1 MGNKSLAVLVLALSL
16 GLTGCSAEQT
26 PSASPTPNQTPD
38 ATSTAEASPV
48 PTEAP
53 ANLVIV
59 DPGKFIT
66 SSGDLVFRV
75 GDGPTWCTLTEAENV
90 AVCEH
95 TEADA
100 LYDPVPIPE
109 TCENAFGSQLRLLSK
124 PVTGEQTAGFACVSS
139 LYSDPSA
146 APVLA
151 SGESVTDFGF
161 LCFVEEQSARCENSN
176 GDYIALG
183 PKAWAHSD

>member
-1 MGNKSLAVLVLALSL
+1 MGNKSLAALVLALSL
-16 GLTGCSAEQT
+16 GLTGCSAQQT
-26 PSASPTPNQTPD
+26 PSASPTPTPD
-38 ATSTAEASPV
+38 STPTSEASPV

-53 ANLVIV
+53 TDLVIV
-59 DPGKFIT
+59 DPGKFMT
-66 SSGDLVFRV
+66 SFGDLIFRA
-75 GDGPTWCTLTEAENV
+75 GDGPTWCTLSEAQNI
-90 AVCEH
+90 AICEH
-95 TEADA
+95 SETDA
-100 LYDPVPIPE
+100 LYEQVPIPDD
-109 TCENAFGSQLRLLSK
+109 CSDSYGSQLRLLGK
-124 PVTGEQTAGFACVSS
+124 PLAGEQTAGFTCVSS

>member
-1 MGNKSLAVLVLALSL
+1 MGSKALVTLVMAVSL

-26 PSASPTPNQTPD
+26 PSASTTPTPDSTP
-38 ATSTAEASPV
+38 TSEASPV

-53 ANLVIV
+53 TDLVIV
-59 DPGKFIT
+59 APAKFVT
-66 SSGDLVFRV
+66 SSGDLIFRI
-75 GDGPTWCTLTEAENV
+75 GDGPTWCTLSQAENV

-95 TEADA
+95 SEADTT
-100 LYDPVPIPE
+100 YDPVPIPE
-109 TCENAFGSQLRLLSK
+109 TCENSYGSQLRLLAK

-139 LYSDPSA
+139 LYSDPSD

-151 SGESVTDFGF
+151 TGESVTDFGF

-183 PKAWAHSD
+183 PEAWAHSD

>member
-1 MGNKSLAVLVLALSL
+1 MGSKALVTLVMAVSL

-26 PSASPTPNQTPD
+26 PSASTTPTPDSTP
-38 ATSTAEASPV
+38 TSEASPV

-53 ANLVIV
+53 TDLVIV
-59 DPGKFIT
+59 APAKFMT
-66 SSGDLVFRV
+66 SSGDLIFRV
-75 GDGPTWCTLTEAENV
+75 GDGPTWCTLSQAENV

-95 TEADA
+95 SEADA
-100 LYDPVPIPE
+100 LYETVPIPE
-109 TCENAFGSQLRLLSK
+109 TCENAYGSQLRLLAK

-139 LYSDPSA
+139 LYSDPSN

-151 SGESVTDFGF
+151 TGESVTDFGF

-183 PKAWAHSD
+183 PEAWSHSD

>member
-1 MGNKSLAVLVLALSL
+1 MGSKALITAIVLVSLS
-16 GLTGCSAEQT
+16 LTGCSAEQEPT
-26 PSASPTPNQTPD
+26 ANPTPTPD
-38 ATSTAEASPV
+38 STPTVEASAAPTVAPV
-48 PTEAP
+48 D
-53 ANLVIV
+53 LVIV
-59 DPGKFIT
+59 EPSKFMT
-66 SSGDLVFRV
+66 SYGDLIFRV
-75 GDGPTWCTLTEAENV
+75 GDGPTWCTLSEAQNV

-95 TEADA
+95 SEADA
-100 LYDPVPIPE
+100 LYEPVPIPDD
-109 TCENAFGSQLRLLSK
+109 CLDSYGSQLRLLGK
-124 PVTGEQTAGFACVSS
+124 PVAGESTAGFTCVSS
-139 LYSDPSA
+139 LYSDPSG

>member
-1 MGNKSLAVLVLALSL
+1 MGSKALITAVVLVSLS
-16 GLTGCSAEQT
+16 LTGCSAEQET
-26 PSASPTPNQTPD
+26 TANPTQTPES
-38 ATSTAEASPV
+38 TPTAEASPA
-48 PTEAP
+48 PTQAP
-53 ANLVIV
+53 VDLVIV
-59 DPGKFIT
+59 EPDKFI
-66 SSGDLVFRV
+66 SSNGDLIFRA
-75 GDGPTWCTLTEAENV
+75 GDGPTWCTLSGAENV

-95 TEADA
+95 SEADA
-100 LYDPVPIPE
+100 LYDRVPIPDD
-109 TCENAFGSQLRLLSK
+109 CENAYGSQLRLLSK
-124 PVTGEQTAGFACVSS
+124 AITGEQTAGFTCVSS
-139 LYSDPSA
+139 LYSDPSE

>member
-1 MGNKSLAVLVLALSL
+1 LS
-16 GLTGCSAEQT
+16 G
-26 PSASPTPNQTPD
+26 
-38 ATSTAEASPV
+38 
-48 PTEAP
+48 
-53 ANLVIV
+53 
-59 DPGKFIT
+59 
-66 SSGDLVFRV
+66 
-75 GDGPTWCTLTEAENV
+75 AENV

-95 TEADA
+95 SEADA
-100 LYDPVPIPE
+100 LYDRVPIPDD
-109 TCENAFGSQLRLLSK
+109 CENAYGSQLRLLSK
-124 PVTGEQTAGFACVSS
+124 AITGEQTAGFTCVSS
-139 LYSDPSA
+139 LYSDPSE